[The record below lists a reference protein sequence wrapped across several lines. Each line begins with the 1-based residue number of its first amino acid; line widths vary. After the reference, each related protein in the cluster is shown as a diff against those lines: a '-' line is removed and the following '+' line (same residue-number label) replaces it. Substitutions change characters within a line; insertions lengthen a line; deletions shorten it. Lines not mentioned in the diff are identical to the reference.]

1 MDLDLLQACFR
12 SLGDKT
18 RLRILSLLR
27 VEELCVFELVEILQM
42 SQPAIS
48 QHLRK
53 MKSARLVKERRE
65 GQWVFYSLDASIFPF
80 FDSIL
85 ASLPD
90 SRQEIQNWRARSEK
104 PCCS

>member
-1 MDLDLLQACFR
+1 MLQDCFK

-18 RLRILSLLR
+18 RLRILALLR

-53 MKSARLVKERRE
+53 MKSAKLLKERRE
-65 GQWVFYSLDASIFPF
+65 GQWVFYSIEGALFPF

-85 ASLPD
+85 DNLPD
-90 SRQEIQNWRARSEK
+90 LRQEIQNLRAKSEK
-104 PCCS
+104 SCCS